1 MPVNRLVLLYGIIA
15 GLIVGIPVDWL
26 ALSRT
31 PAWVSGNMM
40 LVTYLVMIIGLTAVF
55 LGIKHYRD
63 KALGGVIRFVPALLV
78 GLGISAVASLIYA
91 LCWEVSLA
99 LSGLDFA
106 GSYAKQM
113 IEAARAKGASP
124 AELQKVIADAEAFA
138 KSYANPFYRISV
150 TFLEIFPVGVLIS
163 LISAGLLRNPRLLPA
178 RAPT

>member
-1 MPVNRLVLLYGIIA
+1 MRMTRILALYGIVA

-26 ALSRT
+26 VLSRT
-31 PAWVSGNMM
+31 PQWVSGNMM
-40 LVTYLVMIIGLTAVF
+40 LVTYLAMIVGLTAVF

-63 KALGGVIRFVPALLV
+63 QALGGVIRFVPALLV

-91 LCWEVSLA
+91 LCWETSLA
-99 LSGLDFA
+99 LNGLDFA
-106 GSYAKQM
+106 GLYAKQM

-138 KSYANPFYRISV
+138 KSYSNPLYRIPV
-150 TFLEIFPVGVLIS
+150 TFMEMFPVGVLIS
-163 LISAGLLRNPRLLPA
+163 LVSAGLLRNPRLLPA